1 MAAVK
6 NVSRDPLT
14 TPNQSCKV
22 VDCQPKAADDFGAED
37 LLIAVAEPASGMVA
51 SDHPDQ
57 LAQAISP
64 WPSSVKYKNEH
75 LPHSG
80 KNAPQ
85 FAKMPLF
92 AS

>member
-6 NVSRDPLT
+6 NVYVDPLAP
-14 TPNQSCKV
+14 PNQSCKV
-22 VDCQPKAADDFGAED
+22 VDCQPKAGDDFDAED
-37 LLIAVAEPASGMVA
+37 LLIAVANPASGMVA

-64 WPSSVKYKNEH
+64 WPSSVKYKNER

-80 KNAPQ
+80 ENA
-85 FAKMPLF
+85 PLF
-92 AS
+92 AN